1 MARRETKTSPADFLF
16 ATSTGSDES
25 MEEDEAELRRQAQL
39 DEEARKKEAAAVAAA
54 AAMAEEELASGTVAK
69 TPEPVVVKT
78 ERKYKRKASEEVDD
92 MPVTPQQ
99 QQRAKNPPV
108 PAAPARKKKAATA
121 AVAMETGETKDDAP
135 AAAQEAEEEEETL
148 AQEFVNTGK
157 NFRAFTGGV
166 FDKVT
171 QKALQKKTKPKSGD
185 KHGFDRAD
193 LYARSYLDNLSEVKV
208 YSQVKP
214 HMRRCYE
221 AYLKD
226 IISNKN
232 LLDEV
237 CDICA
242 EASVNQMTMFFAM
255 FTPEG
260 SENMYSL
267 LTHLASVPEAAEDT
281 TPTSSQQQT
290 PARKKL
296 KMEAVSAPAPA
307 AARATPLKPAA
318 VAAAAVAKRPPAN
331 IADALSF

>member
-54 AAMAEEELASGTVAK
+54 AAMAEEELESGTVAR
-69 TPEPVVVKT
+69 TPEPMVKT

-92 MPVTPQQ
+92 MQVTPQQ
-99 QQRAKNPPV
+99 KTKPATPA
-108 PAAPARKKKAATA
+108 AAPARKKKTDIA
-121 AVAMETGETKDDAP
+121 AVAMETGETKEDAP
-135 AAAQEAEEEEETL
+135 AAARLVEETL

-193 LYARSYLDNLSEVKV
+193 LYVRSYLDNLSEVKV

-242 EASVNQMTMFFAM
+242 EAAVNQMTMFFSM

-260 SENMYSL
+260 SENMYNL
-267 LTHLASVPEAAEDT
+267 LTHLASVPEAADDT

-296 KMEAVSAPAPA
+296 KMEDVSAPAPA
-307 AARATPLKPAA
+307 AARATAPKPAA
-318 VAAAAVAKRPPAN
+318 AAAAAKRPPAN